1 MSWFTIIVLMVVGF
15 VLRRGLLYV
24 LELKHKVRMLEID
37 KEYSDTMY
45 QECVK
50 HIAACDAL
58 LRMAA
63 AKLADLEFRAE
74 LLGGQTSD
82 QSQFTKEELQSMRHY
97 LHPDK
102 HRGKTTDLVTKLNGL
117 LDE

>member
-1 MSWFTIIVLMVVGF
+1 MIWWAFILIVAGIVVAE
-15 VLRRGLLYV
+15 RTLLYIV
-24 LELKHKVRMLEID
+24 TLKSKIRMLEID
-37 KEYSDTMY
+37 KACSDMMY
-45 QECVK
+45 QECVS
-50 HIAACDAL
+50 HIAARDAL

-63 AKLADLEFRAE
+63 EKLAALELRAE
-74 LLGGQTSD
+74 FLGGQTSD

>member
-1 MSWFTIIVLMVVGF
+1 MSWWPLIILGIVFG
-15 VLRRGLLYV
+15 GNKLLIYI

-50 HIAACDAL
+50 HIAARDAL
-58 LRMAA
+58 LHHAA
-63 AKLADLEFRAE
+63 EKLAALEARAE
-74 LLGGQTSD
+74 LLGGQTSN
-82 QSQFTKEELQSMRHY
+82 QAQFTKEELQSMRHY

>member
-1 MSWFTIIVLMVVGF
+1 MSWLTLLVFLVVGF
-15 VLRRGLLYV
+15 VLHRGLLYV
-24 LELKHKVRMLEID
+24 LELKHKVTMLEID
-37 KEYSDTMY
+37 KEYSETMY
-45 QECVK
+45 KECVR
-50 HIAACDAL
+50 HIAARDVL
-58 LRMAA
+58 LHHAA
-63 AKLADLEFRAE
+63 EKLAVLERRAKF
-74 LLGGQTSD
+74 LGGQTSD

>member
-1 MSWFTIIVLMVVGF
+1 MIWWAFILIVAGVV
-15 VLRRGLLYV
+15 VAERTLLYIV
-24 LELKHKVRMLEID
+24 TLKSKIRILEIN

-50 HIAACDAL
+50 HIAARDAL
-58 LRMAA
+58 LHHAA
-63 AKLADLEFRAE
+63 EKLAALEARAE
-74 LLGGQTSD
+74 LLGGQTSN
-82 QSQFTKEELQSMRHY
+82 QAQFTKEELQSMRHY